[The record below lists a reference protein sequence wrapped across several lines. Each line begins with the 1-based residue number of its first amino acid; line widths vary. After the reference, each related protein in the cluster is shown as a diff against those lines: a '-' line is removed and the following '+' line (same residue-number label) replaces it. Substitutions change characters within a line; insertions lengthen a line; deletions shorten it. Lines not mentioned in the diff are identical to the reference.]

1 MNRILIAEDELQL
14 RMGIALSLKTIGY
27 EVIESSN
34 GADALQ
40 EIIKAD
46 TNQTPFDC
54 FICDVQMPKMTGEE
68 VLQKLT
74 ELSISLPT
82 IIITGYGE
90 KELLIRLMRAGC
102 RDFIDK
108 PFEPDLL
115 CNRVTA
121 ILSSAEVVTTEKRRI
136 NCLAAIGERTLQTAH
151 DLNNMLGLITG
162 HTDMALGEIGSDHPT
177 RNRLQK
183 IIASSARAADICKKL
198 LSAHPTLES
207 TSLIATE
214 MNSLISRVGV
224 ILTDIAPVNVDVSA
238 MPLDHVLWMKAN
250 SERLQQALLNLG
262 LNAFAALPDGGNV
275 SISIVECAATH
286 VSPSGEELNCVVI
299 SVADN
304 GCGIPGDIMD
314 KLFKKGLG
322 SGLSIVK

>member
-1 MNRILIAEDELQL
+1 
-14 RMGIALSLKTIGY
+14 
-27 EVIESSN
+27 
-34 GADALQ
+34 
-40 EIIKAD
+40 
-46 TNQTPFDC
+46 
-54 FICDVQMPKMTGEE
+54 MPKMTGEE
-68 VLQKLT
+68 LLQKLA

-90 KELLIRLMRAGC
+90 KELLIRLMRSGC

-108 PFEPDLL
+108 PFEPELL
-115 CNRVTA
+115 CKRVSA
-121 ILSSAEVVTTEKRRI
+121 VLSSADVVTTEKRRK
-136 NCLAAIGERTLQTAH
+136 NYLTVIGERTIQTAH

-162 HTDMALGEIGSDHPT
+162 HTDIALGEIGSDHPT

-183 IIASSARAADICKKL
+183 IIASSARAADICKQL
-198 LSAHPTLES
+198 LSAHHTLES
-207 TSLIATE
+207 SSLIATE
-214 MNSLISRVGV
+214 MNSLISRVGA
-224 ILTDIAPVNVDVSA
+224 ILSDIAPVNVVISVT
-238 MPLDHVLWMKAN
+238 PLDHLVWMNAN

-286 VSPSGEELNCVVI
+286 VRPSGEEQNCVVI

-304 GCGIPGDIMD
+304 GCGMPDDTMD

-322 SGLSIVK
+322 SGLSIVKEIVESEHGGVIRVESEYGKGSVFRLFFPLEQ